1 MGRSSLPAPSNLYVW
16 IGGAGPRGTSLD
28 RDEQPHAHQGTE
40 ETVRLR
46 HILLGLAVAGQFV
59 ASPTYDVATSTDVW
73 DAMSFAMAV
82 GAATALVV
90 SLMRVREA
98 GRLPDWRA
106 TTMLIAAAALFLLF
120 FRLWLSWEVYDSAE
134 TPPWAIRL
142 LLWYLIDVLFVIVS
156 ITVGRYLL
164 RTAKSQAGG

>member
-1 MGRSSLPAPSNLYVW
+1 MSGSAALVRGERGSTGTGNHMYIKSLKRLLGYV
-16 IGGAGPRGTSLD
+16 
-28 RDEQPHAHQGTE
+28 
-40 ETVRLR
+40 

-59 ASPTYDVATSTDVW
+59 ASPTYDVTTSTDVW

-82 GAATALVV
+82 GTATALVV
-90 SLMRVREA
+90 SLMRIREA
-98 GRLPDWRA
+98 GKLPDWRA
-106 TTMLIAAAALFLLF
+106 TTMLIAAASLFLLF

-134 TPPWAIRL
+134 TPPWEIRL

-164 RTAKSQAGG
+164 RTAKSQASG